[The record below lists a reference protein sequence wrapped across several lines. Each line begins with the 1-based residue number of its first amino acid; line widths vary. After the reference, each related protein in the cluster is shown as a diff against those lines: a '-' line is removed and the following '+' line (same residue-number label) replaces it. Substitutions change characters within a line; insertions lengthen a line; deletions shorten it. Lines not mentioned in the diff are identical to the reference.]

1 MSTRTPLNLTDVE
14 RDELRAL
21 VRAPRA
27 PRALADRCRVMLLD
41 EQGLTYA
48 AIGAKIGMREQT
60 VLKWRGRFL
69 GGRLAALKDKP
80 RPGIKRTITNEMVA
94 EVVRKTLEEKPPDA
108 THWSTRSMAAATG
121 ISRTSINT
129 IWNAFNLQPHRS
141 ETFKLST
148 DPNFVGKVR
157 DIVGLYMSPPENAVV
172 ICCDEKSQM
181 QALDRTQPLLPMRP
195 GVPERRTHDY
205 HRHGTSSLFAG
216 LMVKTG
222 VVIRECHRRHR
233 HQEFIKFLNTIDE
246 VVKATEADGTAVHIV
261 LDNYA
266 THKTPAVRRWLA
278 RHPAYHLHFTP
289 TSASWLNQV
298 ERVFADLTQ
307 KQLRRGVFTSVAA
320 LERAAA
326 DYIDARNEDAKPFA
340 WTADANHPRPRRQ
353 TSCGFF
359 QFRTLG
365 VPEELLSGVVLQL
378 KADTRNGVDSEQS
391 QSIRNGEV
399 LEVTQAIEAGSS
411 LYFVSRS
418 SALEEAIRKGF
429 HPRIRIERVEK

>member
-1 MSTRTPLNLTDVE
+1 MAKRASLNLSDVE
-14 RDELRAL
+14 REELRAL
-21 VRAPRA
+21 VRAPRT
-27 PRALADRCRVMLLD
+27 PRALADRCKVVLLD

-48 AIGAKIGMREQT
+48 AIGAKIDMREQT

-69 GGRLAALKDKP
+69 RDRLAGLKDKP
-80 RPGIKRTITNEMVA
+80 RPGVKKKITDAQVA
-94 EVVRKTLEEKPPDA
+94 GVVRKTLEEKPPDA
-108 THWSTRSMAAATG
+108 THWSTRSMAAATC

-129 IWNAFNLQPHRS
+129 IWRAFNLQPHRS

-148 DPNFVGKVR
+148 DPEFVQKVR

-181 QALDRTQPLLPMRP
+181 QALDRTQPLLPLRP
-195 GVPERRTHDY
+195 GTPERRTHDY

-222 VVIRECHRRHR
+222 VVIRACHRRHR
-233 HQEFIKFLNTIDE
+233 HQEFIKFLKTIDE
-246 VVKATEADGTAVHIV
+246 VVKATEPRGTQVHIV

-278 RHPAYHLHFTP
+278 KRPEYHPHFTP

-320 LERAAA
+320 LEKAAV
-326 DYIDARNEDAKPFA
+326 DYIDARNDDARPFV
-340 WTADANHPRPRRQ
+340 WTADAN
-353 TSCGFF
+353 TI
-359 QFRTLG
+359 LG
-365 VPEELLSGVVLQL
+365 RVAKNRAAISKSG
-378 KADTRNGVDSEQS
+378 
-391 QSIRNGEV
+391 
-399 LEVTQAIEAGSS
+399 
-411 LYFVSRS
+411 
-418 SALEEAIRKGF
+418 
-429 HPRIRIERVEK
+429 H